1 MAEKFID
8 LKGQKVINYE
18 VEKPEFLLPQ
28 WGNVKIGLKE
38 VEGGFDGGMKVN
50 VDTKMRWVTY
60 RRSMSIQARADAAAD
75 VVRFELKIK
84 DKTGHAGKVDEE
96 IRRIEFNKGVDYWV
110 ELRRSGEEW
119 EFHSSSAGAARSYD
133 FEAEAIRFLKKAA
146 VKPHLEEEL
155 AKLRNLPE
163 HSTEQVKE
171 LETLVGIIKFR
182 EKEESSIK
190 DVLRSAARWE
200 SLESSAQDKT
210 YRVILKKPES
220 EEEIGEINVLF
231 RKIGDIKDVGF
242 LERISPALREHNLSE
257 EGKIAQMIS
266 FYPFQYTE
274 PAERD
279 QLSGKGVETAVLDL
293 LLKKCGS
300 EGAAGVYFQMPSES
314 LLVLLE
320 KAGFQEIE
328 KNAYFKKL

>member
-8 LKGQKVINYE
+8 LRGEKVIDSK
-18 VEKPEFLLPQ
+18 VEKHEFLLPQ
-28 WGNVKIGLKE
+28 WGNVKIELKE

-50 VDTKMRWVTY
+50 VDTKMGWVSY
-60 RRSMSIQARADAAAD
+60 RRSVSIRTRADAAAD

-84 DKTGHAGKVDEE
+84 DKTGQADKVDEE

-110 ELRRSGEEW
+110 EIRRSGEEW

-133 FEAEAIRFLKKAA
+133 FEAEAIRFLKKAV
-146 VKPHLEEEL
+146 VKQHLEEEL

-163 HSTEQVKE
+163 HATEQVKE
-171 LETLVGIIKFR
+171 SETLVGIIKLMER
-182 EKEESSIK
+182 EKSSIK
-190 DVLRSAARWE
+190 DVLRSASRWE
-200 SLESSAQDKT
+200 SLENSAQDKT
-210 YRVILKKPES
+210 YRVIIKKPDS

-242 LERISPALREHNLSE
+242 LERISPALREHNLSK

-266 FYPFQYTE
+266 FYPFQYPQ
-274 PAERD
+274 PAEKE
-279 QLSGKGVETAVLDL
+279 QLSGKGVGTAVLDL
-293 LLKKCGS
+293 LLKKCES